1 MAYSNRHVVHFHQR
15 NFRTAAAAVL
25 AAAGLVTS
33 LSAQVGPI
41 EQSPVGPIGLFRT
54 MNPDVEFIEEDG
66 GISRIYGPAF
76 ATGFNPTHT
85 ADSFLRNYADMLRS
99 DFAQLLPIGPNAAG
113 EHAVPLGYDEATDSY
128 RFTLVGYTQHVKGIP
143 VFRSD
148 IRCLVRNEPNYPLV
162 LVSNGLKDI
171 RDFAAKFGGKAIAP
185 SRLNLKRA
193 SQAPLNQFGPGAE
206 ISEQEQVIWAGYED
220 IKVAEPR
227 VAYKFVVSGTGV
239 FDKGIDQRILFVVDA
254 ETNKILFQE
263 DQIVHANVPVSVR
276 GMATTGLGAA
286 ECAAEAE
293 RGLPYA
299 ALSAGGVTYYAD
311 VNGNFTVPNA
321 SASAIAVTSS
331 LLTGG
336 RYFRVNDLSPL
347 SESSI
352 TQSSAGAA
360 LVFTH
365 NAANADES
373 DRAEVNAYIH
383 ANIVRDFVLQHA
395 PGFPTIATQT
405 GFPINV
411 QIGSSCNAFYDG
423 ASINFY
429 AAGGGCTNTA
439 ASTIVYHEYGHHVVA
454 CGGSGQG
461 EYGEG
466 FSDALSAVLTDDPG
480 IGYGFQSCA
489 APLRTANNTVQYSAT
504 GCSSAGSAIHACG
517 QLFSGSVW
525 SIRNRLAA
533 TNPSSYRTI
542 VGNLLV
548 DSVLLHRGTSITPA
562 LTVDWLTLNDN
573 DGNILNGT
581 PNYNEIRGGFADHGL
596 VSPPVKTVL
605 WASAVPETS
614 NPASVTPWTNETWVT
629 FEPACVNCNQT
640 SCQYA
645 TNQTNGNTTP
655 LTATDFANYA
665 LPVGHRITKVEVEV
679 LGRYNTGTT
688 ANIGFRAWSPGHP
701 VDSGWRN
708 TANFTSATNCE
719 PRCRTA
725 GDITAL
731 SSNWTPAMVNAL
743 RFQVRRKA
751 GLTNNTLRI
760 VGMKVTVS
768 SAPY

>member
-1 MAYSNRHVVHFHQR
+1 MAKHISGMHVVRLRAFS
-15 NFRTAAAAVL
+15 TVVSAVL
-25 AAAGLVTS
+25 AAGGVHST
-33 LSAQVGPI
+33 LSAQVAPI
-41 EQSPVGPIGLFRT
+41 DPSPIGSSGLFRT
-54 MNPDVEFIEEDG
+54 MNPEVEFVREEG
-66 GISRIYGPAF
+66 AISRIYGPAF

-85 ADSFLRNYADMLRS
+85 ADSFLRNYGDMLGA
-99 DFAQLLPIGPNAAG
+99 DFLQLLPIGPNAAG
-113 EHAVPLGYDEATDSY
+113 DHAVQLGYDEATDSF
-128 RFTLVGYTQHVKGIP
+128 RFTLVGYTQHLKGIP

-148 IRCLVRNEPNYPLV
+148 VRCLVRNEPNYPLV

-171 RDFAAKFGGKAIAP
+171 RAFAAKFGGKAIPP
-185 SRLNLKRA
+185 SHLNLKRA

-206 ISEQEQVIWAGYED
+206 ISAQEQVIWAGYGD

-263 DQIVHANVPVSVR
+263 DQVVHANVPVTVQ
-276 GMATTGLGAA
+276 ANCTTGLAAA
-286 ECAAEAE
+286 ECAPEAA
-293 RGLPYA
+293 RALPYA
-299 ALSAGGVTYYAD
+299 AVTVAGATYYAD
-311 VNGNFTVPNA
+311 VNGNVVVPNA
-321 SASAIAVTSS
+321 STAAVAITSS
-331 LLTGG
+331 MFNGG
-336 RYFRVNDLSPL
+336 RFFRVNDVSPA

-352 TQSSAGAA
+352 TQSSSGAP

-365 NAANADES
+365 NAANTDAS
-373 DRAEVNAYIH
+373 DLAEVNAYLH
-383 ANIVRDFVLQHA
+383 ANIVRDFVLLHA

-411 QIGSSCNAFYDG
+411 QIGASCNAYYDG

-454 CGGSGQG
+454 CAGSGQG

-480 IGYGFQSCA
+480 VGNGFQACGT
-489 APLRTANNTVQYSAT
+489 PLRTANNTVQYSAT
-504 GCSSAGSAIHACG
+504 GCSSAGSAVHACG

-533 TNPSSYRTI
+533 TNPSTYRTI

-581 PNYNEIRGGFADHGL
+581 PQYNEIRGGFADHGL

-614 NPASVTPWTNETWVT
+614 SPASATPWENETWAT
-629 FEPACVNCNQT
+629 LEPACVDCNMT
-640 SCQYA
+640 TCQYS
-645 TNQTNGNTTP
+645 TNSTNSNTTP

-665 LPVGHRITKVEVEV
+665 LPAGHRITKVEVEV

-688 ANIGFRAWSPGHP
+688 ANIGFRAWAPGFP

-708 TANFTSATNCE
+708 SANFTSASNCE
-719 PRCRTA
+719 PRCGTA

-731 SSNWTPAMVNAL
+731 SANWTPAMVNAL
-743 RFQVRRKA
+743 QFQVRRKA
-751 GLTNNTLRI
+751 GLTGNILRV